1 MSSKRKRKS
10 PCPFASAKK
19 PSKRKKGS
27 NSFDKD
33 RADVLAASDRG
44 SYFEQEKLIAQDV
57 ENRREDEMV
66 SASRAKIEGKDESA
80 EPDSQESWQKLAGRT
95 IVAGD
100 RLQDNLFKSVSC
112 RFCHADVT
120 LLENASSKSGLGS
133 CWIVSCQNEDC
144 PSRSTNA
151 AFNTTPRGKG
161 FEINRA
167 SVLGFRAIGRGHAGA
182 SKTLSFLGL
191 KPIDKHY
198 WSENAKKIEA
208 EAKNLLENELN
219 RAAFEVKESKFA
231 LDLLDCTREQL
242 GEVVVDCG
250 VTIDASW
257 CSRGWSATDAVIA
270 AISVDTG
277 KVVDVVHMS
286 SSCTECKKMDKRKME
301 GEVSRLEY
309 LSWFTKHEPS
319 CYLNHEGSSA
329 VSKFE
334 FLVPY
339 SNLQSGPSTLASCFF
354 FSFFFKLFT
363 SYSYSASLIA

>member
-1 MSSKRKRKS
+1 M
-10 PCPFASAKK
+10 
-19 PSKRKKGS
+19 
-27 NSFDKD
+27 
-33 RADVLAASDRG
+33 LAASDRG
-44 SYFEQEKLIAQDV
+44 SFFEQEELIALDEEKQ
-57 ENRREDEMV
+57 NRWEDETV
-66 SASRAKIEGKDESA
+66 SASRAKIEGKGKDESA

-100 RLQDNLFKSVSC
+100 RLQENLLKSVSC

-120 LLENASSKSGLGS
+120 LLENVSSRSGLGS
-133 CWIVSCQNEDC
+133 CWIVSCGNEDC

-219 RAAFEVKESKFA
+219 RAAFEVKERTFA

-286 SSCTECKKMDKRKME
+286 SSCTECKKMDQRKME

-334 FLVPY
+334 FLIPY
-339 SNLQSGPSTLASCFF
+339 SNLQSGPRMQLLASCL
-354 FSFFFKLFT
+354 SFFKLFACFCT
-363 SYSYSASLIA
+363 YHWSSPGGGGGGTLYRILSKFLIPPFLTGTQSKQR